1 MFYFKKFQKAGGP
14 IHLNILTSFLKEIEI
29 AWLKVRF
36 NDYNFIYKSTKTW
49 RSNDPFITQRYY
61 FSHLVV
67 PENNT

>member
-36 NDYNFIYKSTKTW
+36 NELQFYLQIHKDLEK
-49 RSNDPFITQRYY
+49 Q
-61 FSHLVV
+61 
-67 PENNT
+67 